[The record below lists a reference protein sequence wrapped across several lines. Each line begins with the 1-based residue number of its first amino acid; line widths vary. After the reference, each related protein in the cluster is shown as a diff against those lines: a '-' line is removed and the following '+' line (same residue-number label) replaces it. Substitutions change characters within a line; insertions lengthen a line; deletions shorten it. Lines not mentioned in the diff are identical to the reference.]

1 MAGIGALTKQAVL
14 QLKRHAN
21 KMKTQE
27 GYDRFASTPVSIFSN
42 PTFYRT
48 YRADVTRSPSLDAV
62 GTRDDLLNMVY
73 DAPVAKIP
81 GTNKPRTAMAR
92 GHFQAK
98 NLRAGTK
105 QPINPDREVQEYLDK
120 GTERPIGMVKDKE
133 GVYIH
138 PDLQTPEELVNKVDF
153 RIKGKKVKFG
163 DEETPFD
170 TQTQGVLTN
179 QIRNA
184 VYHQHLENR
193 LVRWLTEKKI
203 IQQAFREK
211 KISRGKFI
219 HDMENSDS
227 HIANI
232 TRDMRKLG
240 LESMVYDKAAKRF
253 NYFGKPYG
261 PDVDKQFEGMLADIP
276 KTYLLRNP
284 PYSVSKGFDKSKR
297 EYWQKPI
304 GHAKGGLI
312 KKGIKKLMDKA
323 VDNTR
328 FDPSRRKFLKQT
340 GATAAAAAM
349 PRAALK
355 GASTLAKTAIKEATR
370 KSPPWIKAMIGA
382 LDSVNTI
389 GRTVKKG
396 DSELRLLDKVVQD
409 FRTTKRYQIKTADGN
424 VDSVSYTEYP
434 KSGDIHVEF
443 DIRDDFHNNQHI
455 YIDNKTGTT
464 EIVDENYYMT
474 SPEDY
479 AKDDPIIFDVT
490 TPSQM
495 QQLEKQLGV
504 MRGDVDDRMLDYA
517 SIPEEYDYTT
527 LLERYV
533 DTYSPS
539 GNIFNTKKAAEEFRE
554 KIKFDNM
561 TEQEWESQFR
571 GGTLH
576 GFRDGGGV
584 TIRQKP
590 DRPPQP
596 RFDFVRN
603 ISDREAMAR
612 MMMAEDDKNFEGGK
626 AVGHVIYNRAV
637 NPEGRSRYGAYENMD
652 SDIRAIISAPNQFTP
667 FSDRNTR
674 FFADYEGQDLDLYN
688 KYLDYADQ
696 IIAGTAEDFTGG
708 ADFFL
713 TPEAEKK
720 FEGNLFGLEQQPK
733 FAGEYGGHKFYKSFE
748 KGGMAT
754 HDELVARIK
763 KNPQNYAVG
772 GIVKKL
778 APKVIGK
785 LREFAPKIEGPKTPK
800 QSFTVFDEAGLP
812 VKDFNKFDD
821 AMKFA
826 REEPDRL
833 SVGNTP
839 KPQADDTAG
848 AMFWGSREKLIDAPF
863 ETAKG
868 SEWLAYLK
876 RPFAKHNPIKDMEL
890 NDTQLSTH
898 LSRNANNKLSKA
910 DIVKDFD
917 EKLAPEIDVIVMGG
931 GRRESSQSLQNILRT
946 DLQGFRPGPLRNV
959 LGDLQLRINPL
970 AEAIGNNDKQGIL
983 RIVGQMEDSVQ
994 KNFGVPNAITE
1005 GFPQKFPFELKE
1017 PLQEIAQLSGVRLAG
1032 FKDYAR
1038 EATYRG
1044 QQTLSG
1050 GSNYREF
1057 LFKYNHKP
1065 GSVRTK
1071 EPTYTYAHDFGLTS
1085 SQRAGGFVHMRASD
1099 RTDAFGRRIL
1109 HIEEIQSD
1117 MHQPVNAAARRV
1129 KKYQADQAARG
1140 EPLSDTRAYQ
1150 DDVRKSK
1157 YFPRADMAEDVSQSA
1172 NEQQMMLIQA
1182 KIDDLL
1188 QLPQTQQIQ
1197 TRIARLN
1204 RERAKVR
1211 KIIADEGKRL
1221 RESRQTSDIPQ
1232 GPYSKTEDYNEFVM
1246 KYALRVAQEGGY
1258 DGISISTPQ
1267 IKNLS
1272 TSQGSRDYMGNIT
1285 AYGPIA
1291 QGAMKKVGKKS
1302 GAKFMKTVITDG
1314 SNRAYEVPTLI
1325 IKDNPAAQDIISK
1338 GLGAYKRGGL
1348 AVNG

>member
-42 PTFYRT
+42 PNFYRT

-73 DAPVAKIP
+73 DAPVAKKKGSTEP
-81 GTNKPRTAMAR
+81 KTAMAR
-92 GHFQAK
+92 AHYQAK

-105 QPINPDREVQEYLDK
+105 QPINPDREVQEYLNK
-120 GTERPIGMVKDKE
+120 GTERQIGMVKDKE

-138 PDLQTPEELVNKVDF
+138 PDLQTPQELANKVDF
-153 RIKGKKVKFG
+153 RIKGKRVKFG

-910 DIVKDFD
+910 DVVKDFD

-931 GRRESSQSLQNILRT
+931 GSRYTSRSLQNMLRT

-959 LGDLQLRINPL
+959 LGDLQLRVNPL
-970 AEAIGNNDKQGIL
+970 GEAISNNDKQGIL
-983 RIVGQMEDSVQ
+983 KIVGQIEDSVQ

-1140 EPLSDTRAYQ
+1140 EPLSSTRAYN
-1150 DDVRKSK
+1150 DDVRQSR
-1157 YFPRADMAEDVSQSA
+1157 YFPRADMAEDVSH
-1172 NEQQMMLIQA
+1172 
-1182 KIDDLL
+1182 
-1188 QLPQTQQIQ
+1188 
-1197 TRIARLN
+1197 N
-1204 RERAKVR
+1204 R
-1211 KIIADEGKRL
+1211 
-1221 RESRQTSDIPQ
+1221 
-1232 GPYSKTEDYNEFVM
+1232 
-1246 KYALRVAQEGGY
+1246 
-1258 DGISISTPQ
+1258 
-1267 IKNLS
+1267 
-1272 TSQGSRDYMGNIT
+1272 
-1285 AYGPIA
+1285 
-1291 QGAMKKVGKKS
+1291 
-1302 GAKFMKTVITDG
+1302 
-1314 SNRAYEVPTLI
+1314 
-1325 IKDNPAAQDIISK
+1325 
-1338 GLGAYKRGGL
+1338 
-1348 AVNG
+1348 

>member
-1 MAGIGALTKQAVL
+1 MSKKKILGAVAEAA
-14 QLKRHAN
+14 LKRGVKQSTLDSPFFGASYKPEMYSFLDRAAKDSARNVRINRNPLGEEIRLKDGSKRKLKPVENVFKKIAKEPNKKRQLDLFPPKKSSFDRHAKLYDNLSKEN
-21 KMKTQE
+21 KSKMEELFKMIDIAGGRKGLYSKNILKAQIGRIIDQGVVRQGLPEDAVIDHIIKSQANPFLLGPMLKQRVTSNPSIARSIKQGLIKE
-27 GYDRFASTPVSIFSN
+27 GDRPEFSHVIPVSEDYTKALKSENIFYGSKEAN
-42 PTFYRT
+42 
-48 YRADVTRSPSLDAV
+48 RA
-62 GTRDDLLNMVY
+62 
-73 DAPVAKIP
+73 AKANRQKAEKDYIE
-81 GTNKPRTAMAR
+81 K
-92 GHFQAK
+92 
-98 NLRAGTK
+98 
-105 QPINPDREVQEYLDK
+105 LDK
-120 GTERPIGMVKDKE
+120 MIAEYDLMDK
-133 GVYIH
+133 Y
-138 PDLQTPEELVNKVDF
+138 
-153 RIKGKKVKFG
+153 
-163 DEETPFD
+163 
-170 TQTQGVLTN
+170 
-179 QIRNA
+179 
-184 VYHQHLENR
+184 
-193 LVRWLTEKKI
+193 
-203 IQQAFREK
+203 
-211 KISRGKFI
+211 
-219 HDMENSDS
+219 
-227 HIANI
+227 
-232 TRDMRKLG
+232 G
-240 LESMVYDKAAKRF
+240 L
-253 NYFGKPYG
+253 
-261 PDVDKQFEGMLADIP
+261 
-276 KTYLLRNP
+276 
-284 PYSVSKGFDKSKR
+284 
-297 EYWQKPI
+297 
-304 GHAKGGLI
+304 AKGGLI

-323 VDNTR
+323 VDNTK

-355 GASTLAKTAIKEATR
+355 GASTLAQASIKEITR
-370 KSPPWIKAMIGA
+370 KSPPWIKAMVSA
-382 LDSVNTI
+382 LEVGKKAGQRLLKTSKDDNK
-389 GRTVKKG
+389 TVK
-396 DSELRLLDKVVQD
+396 E
-409 FRTTKRYQIKTADGN
+409 FEITTADGDKDL
-424 VDSVSYTEYP
+424 VIYRKY
-434 KSGDIHVEF
+434 KSGDVHIEF
-443 DIRDDFHNNQHI
+443 DIRDDFNNNQHI
-455 YIDNKTGTT
+455 YIDNKTGIT

-474 SPEDY
+474 SPEDF

-495 QQLEKQLGV
+495 DERARALGV
-504 MRGDVDDRMLDYA
+504 MKGDVDDRMLDYA
-517 SIPEEYDYTT
+517 STPEGSDYATFI
-527 LLERYV
+527 ERYI

-539 GNIFNTKKAAEEFRE
+539 GNIFNTKKAAEQLKQKRAYE
-554 KIKFDNM
+554 NM
-561 TEQEWESQFR
+561 TEEEFEAQFR

-596 RFDFVRN
+596 RMDFIRN

-612 MMMAEDDKNFEGGK
+612 MMMAEDDKNYEGGK
-626 AVGHVIYNRAV
+626 AVGHVIYNRSI
-637 NPEGRSRYGAYENMD
+637 NPEGRSRYNAFENMD

-674 FFADYEGQDLDLYN
+674 FFADYKGQDLDLYN
-688 KYLDYADQ
+688 QYLDYADQ
-696 IIAGTAEDFTGG
+696 IIAGTAEDFTKG

-733 FAGEYGGHKFYKSFE
+733 FAGEYGGHNFYKSFE

-754 HDELVARIK
+754 HDEMVAYIR
-763 KNPQNYAVG
+763 KNPQEYAVG

-800 QSFTVFDEAGLP
+800 QRFSVFDEAGLP
-812 VKDFNKFDD
+812 VKDFKTLEEAED
-821 AMKFA
+821 FA
-826 REEPDRL
+826 KGEPL
-833 SVGNTP
+833 MSAG
-839 KPQADDTAG
+839 KAKADDTAG
-848 AMFWGSREKLIDAPF
+848 AMFWPSREKLIDAPF

-868 SEWLAYLK
+868 SEWLSYLK
-876 RPFAKHNPIKDMEL
+876 RPFAKHNPVKDMEL

-910 DIVKDFD
+910 DVIKDFD
-917 EKLAPEIDVIVMGG
+917 EKLAPDIDVIVLGG
-931 GRRESSQSLQNILRT
+931 GRRDSSKSLQNILRT
-946 DLQGFRPGPLRNV
+946 DLQGFRPGPLRNT
-959 LGDLQLRINPL
+959 LGDLQLRVNPL

-983 RIVGQMEDSVQ
+983 KIVGQIENSVQ

-1032 FKDYAR
+1032 FKNYAR
-1038 EATYRG
+1038 EANYRG

-1057 LFKYNHKP
+1057 LFNYKQKP
-1065 GSVRTK
+1065 GSLRNT
-1071 EPTYTYAHDFGLTS
+1071 EPVYTYAHDFGLNT
-1085 SQRAGGFVHMRASD
+1085 SQRAGGFVHMRTSD

-1117 MHQPVNAAARRV
+1117 MHQPINAAARRV
-1129 KKYQADQAARG
+1129 KKYQAAQAAKG

-1150 DDVRKSK
+1150 DDLRQSK
-1157 YFPRADMAEDVSQSA
+1157 YSPRADMAEDVSQTA

-1221 RESRQTSDIPQ
+1221 RESRQTSNIPQ

-1246 KYALRVAQEGGY
+1246 KYALKTAQEGGY
-1258 DGISISTPQ
+1258 DGISISSPQ

-1302 GAKFMKTVITDG
+1302 GAKFMKTVITDD
-1314 SNRAYEVPTLI
+1314 SNRAFEVPTLI

>member
-1 MAGIGALTKQAVL
+1 
-14 QLKRHAN
+14 
-21 KMKTQE
+21 
-27 GYDRFASTPVSIFSN
+27 
-42 PTFYRT
+42 
-48 YRADVTRSPSLDAV
+48 
-62 GTRDDLLNMVY
+62 
-73 DAPVAKIP
+73 
-81 GTNKPRTAMAR
+81 MAR

-105 QPINPDREVQEYLDK
+105 EPINPDREVQEYLNK

-138 PDLQTPEELVNKVDF
+138 PDLQTPEELANKVDF
-153 RIKGKKVKFG
+153 RIKGKNVKFLG
-163 DEETPFD
+163 EDTPFD

-193 LVRWLTEKKI
+193 LVRWLSEKKI

-240 LESMVYDKAAKRF
+240 LESMVYDKSAKRF
-253 NYFGKPYG
+253 NYFGKAYG

-382 LDSVNTI
+382 LDSVKTI
-389 GRTVKKG
+389 GRTIKKG

-434 KSGDIHVEF
+434 RSGDIHVEF
-443 DIRDDFHNNQHI
+443 DIRDDFANNQHI

-474 SPEDY
+474 SPEDF

-495 QQLEKQLGV
+495 QQLEKQMGV

-539 GNIFNTKKAAEEFRE
+539 GNIFNTKKAAEELKQKRAYE
-554 KIKFDNM
+554 NM
-561 TEQEWESQFR
+561 TEEEFEAQFR

-576 GFRDGGGV
+576 GFRRGGDVKPKFKPPTDRIVPRPKPDTYQTMPKDVDFNRLMNSIRFVESRGDKFARNPDTGATGTFQILRSTAMQPGYGV
-584 TIRQKP
+584 TP
-590 DRPPQP
+590 
-596 RFDFVRN
+596 F
-603 ISDREAMAR
+603 
-612 MMMAEDDKNFEGGK
+612 KNFDRDP
-626 AVGHVIYNRAV
+626 YNLT
-637 NPEGRSRYGAYENMD
+637 E
-652 SDIRAIISAPNQFTP
+652 Q
-667 FSDRNTR
+667 TR
-674 FFADYEGQDLDLYN
+674 FATDYMQALLDHYDG
-688 KYLDYADQ
+688 DYQKALSQ
-696 IIAGTAEDFTGG
+696 
-708 ADFFL
+708 
-713 TPEAEKK
+713 
-720 FEGNLFGLEQQPK
+720 
-733 FAGEYGGHKFYKSFE
+733 YGGDSTPGYFNKVMDAYYKYE
-748 KGGMAT
+748 KGGLAKNAT
-754 HDELVARIK
+754 HDDIVKYIR
-763 KNPQNYAVG
+763 KNPQEYVG
-772 GIVKKL
+772 GGLVKKL

-800 QSFTVFDEAGLP
+800 QSFTAFDEAGLP
-812 VKDFNKFDD
+812 IKDFDNFKDAQKFVE
-821 AMKFA
+821 K
-826 REEPDRL
+826 EPAY

-839 KPQADDTAG
+839 KSPIEEFIEEDAAG
-848 AMFWGSREKLIDAPF
+848 AMFWPSREKLIDAPF

-876 RPFAKHNPIKDMEL
+876 RPFAKHNPVKDMEL

-898 LSRNANNKLSKA
+898 LSRNASNKLSKA
-910 DIVKDFD
+910 DVIKDFD
-917 EKLAPEIDVIVMGG
+917 EKLAPDIDVIVLGG
-931 GRRESSQSLQNILRT
+931 GRRDSGKSLQNILRT
-946 DLQGFRPGPLRNV
+946 DLQGFRPGPLRNT
-959 LGDLQLRINPL
+959 LGDLQLRVNPL

-983 RIVGQMEDSVQ
+983 KIVGQIEDSVQ
-994 KNFGVPNAITE
+994 KNFGVPNAVTE

-1017 PLQEIAQLSGVRLAG
+1017 PLQEIAQISGVRLAG
-1032 FKDYAR
+1032 FKNYAR
-1038 EATYRG
+1038 EANYRG

-1065 GSVRTK
+1065 GSLRNT
-1071 EPTYTYAHDFGLTS
+1071 EPTYTYAHDFGLTT
-1085 SQRAGGFVHMRASD
+1085 SQRAGGFVHMRTSD

-1117 MHQPVNAAARRV
+1117 MHQPINAAARRV

-1140 EPLSDTRAYQ
+1140 EPLSDTRAYR
-1150 DDVRKSK
+1150 DDIERGT
-1157 YFPRADMAEDVSQSA
+1157 YAPRGDVAREVDNA

-1188 QLPQTQQIQ
+1188 QLPQTQQTQ

-1204 RERAKVR
+1204 RERAKIR
-1211 KIIADEGKRL
+1211 KIIADKRAKSAEGAH
-1221 RESRQTSDIPQ
+1221 SGVPQ

-1246 KYALRVAQEGGY
+1246 KYALRTAQEGGY
-1258 DGISISTPQ
+1258 DGISISSPQ

-1302 GAKFMKTVITDG
+1302 GAKFMKTVITDD